1 MAVSRAKGTDNMKMS
16 GDAAQLLANYTAA
29 HFTLDA
35 FDDVVVHDAAWKM
48 VAKLP
53 RELNA
58 DPIIDRANFSR
69 LFGEE
74 IPNGRLYVLDLSPE
88 VSPNSSPIRGDALSV
103 PHTWSAFSEL
113 QDRLLE
119 LDGFMV
125 DLIVFDESLAHALVR
140 RLESVIML
148 RLCAG
153 ASDTRDEARD

>member
-1 MAVSRAKGTDNMKMS
+1 MKMS
-16 GDAAQLLANYTAA
+16 GDAAQLLADFTAA

-35 FDDVVVHDAAWKM
+35 FDDVVAHDAAWQL
-48 VAKLP
+48 VAKLA

-58 DPIIDRANFSR
+58 DPIIDQANFLR

-74 IPNGRLYVLDLSPE
+74 NPNGRLYVLDLSPE
-88 VSPNSSPIRGDALSV
+88 VSPNSSPGRGDALSV

-113 QDRLLE
+113 QDSLLE

-140 RLESVIML
+140 RLESVFLL
-148 RLCAG
+148 RLG
-153 ASDTRDEARD
+153 ASARDTPDKQSD